1 MEFASPTLPAMALVG
16 LKSNVYVVPDLKATN
31 ARLQKH
37 AQYRVRTKVFASLES
52 HGGLP
57 KKKGSFM
64 IIGKICQNGATCV
77 TFLFPSVLDFKNKKK
92 NLIAIALR
100 AHSEGCVN

>member
-64 IIGKICQNGATCV
+64 IIGKICQNFASV
-77 TFLFPSVLDFKNKKK
+77 TFLFPSVLDFENKKK
-92 NLIAIALR
+92 NLIVIALR
-100 AHSEGCVN
+100 THSEGCVN

>member
-1 MEFASPTLPAMALVG
+1 MEFVSPSLPAMALVG

-37 AQYRVRTKVFASLES
+37 AQCRARMKVFASLES
-52 HGGLP
+52 HGGL

-64 IIGKICQNGATCV
+64 SFGKKRRNGATCV
-77 TFLFPSVLDFKNKKK
+77 TFLFPSVLDFKKKKK
-92 NLIAIALR
+92 NLIVIALR
-100 AHSEGCVN
+100 AHLEGCVN